1 MVGRIKFTGK
11 LSAINRINNELLCI
25 DMFAGNCIVKEKIR
39 CDNILMLTI
48 ETDYDINSAY
58 LVSLS
63 DKYHVNIEYSISDHR
78 NHIKHN
84 GIVVFENNKA
94 EIIEEKKFNYDES
107 KA

>member
-11 LSAINRINNELLCI
+11 LNSINRINNELLHS

-39 CDNILMLTI
+39 CDNMLILTI

-63 DKYHVNIEYSISDHR
+63 DTYHVNIEYSISNHVD
-78 NHIKHN
+78 HIKHS
-84 GIVVFENNKA
+84 GIIVFEHNKA
-94 EIIEEKKFNYDES
+94 EIVEEKKFTYE
-107 KA
+107 

>member
-11 LSAINRINNELLCI
+11 LSNINRISNELLRT

-48 ETDYDINSAY
+48 ETDYNINSAY

-63 DKYHVNIEYSISDHR
+63 DMYRVNIEYSVSDHK
-78 NHIKHN
+78 NHIKHS
-84 GIVVFENNKA
+84 GIIIFENNKA
-94 EIIEEKKFNYDES
+94 EIIEEKKINYGS

>member
-11 LSAINRINNELLCI
+11 LSAINRINNELLNKNI
-25 DMFAGNCIVKEKIR
+25 FAGNCIVKEKIR
-39 CDNILMLTI
+39 CDNILMLAI

-63 DKYHVNIEYSISDHR
+63 DTYHVNIEYSISDHK

-84 GIVVFENNKA
+84 GIIVFENNKA
-94 EIIEEKKFNYDES
+94 EIVEEKKFNYDES

>member
-11 LSAINRINNELLCI
+11 LSAINRINNELLCT

-48 ETDYDINSAY
+48 EADYDINSTY

-63 DKYHVNIEYSISDHR
+63 DKYHVNIEYSISDHK

-94 EIIEEKKFNYDES
+94 EIIEEKKFNYES

>member
-11 LSAINRINNELLCI
+11 LSAINRINNELLNK
-25 DMFAGNCIVKEKIR
+25 DMFAGNCIIKEKIR

-48 ETDYDINSAY
+48 KTDYDINSAY

-63 DKYHVNIEYSISDHR
+63 DNYHVNIEYSISDHK
-78 NHIKHN
+78 NKVKHN
-84 GIVVFENNKA
+84 GIIVFENNKA
-94 EIIEEKKFNYDES
+94 EIVEEKKFNYES

>member
-11 LSAINRINNELLCI
+11 LNSINRINNELLRSDI
-25 DMFAGNCIVKEKIR
+25 FAGNCVVKEKIR
-39 CDNILMLTI
+39 CDDILILTV
-48 ETDYDINSAY
+48 EADYDINSAY

-63 DKYHVNIEYSISDHR
+63 DTYHVNIEYSISDHR

-94 EIIEEKKFNYDES
+94 EIVEEKKFNYES

>member
-11 LSAINRINNELLCI
+11 LSAINRINNELLHS
-25 DMFAGNCIVKEKIR
+25 DMFAGNCIVKEKIC

-94 EIIEEKKFNYDES
+94 EIIEEKKFNYES

>member
-11 LSAINRINNELLCI
+11 LSVINRINNELLNK

-48 ETDYDINSAY
+48 ETDYNINSAY

-63 DKYHVNIEYSISDHR
+63 DTYRVNIEYSISDHK
-78 NHIKHN
+78 NHIKHS
-84 GIVVFENNKA
+84 GIIIFENNKA
-94 EIIEEKKFNYDES
+94 EIIEEKKINYGP